1 MPDTHRA
8 RQSLHRVSDLIGI
21 PFRLLRRWEAWK
33 FLSPMTACPHLDA
46 LWCFRYPWYLH
57 KWKSHEIS
65 SSKRFGRGPS
75 SGALEAWRIKFQM
88 FKPTE
93 PVQHQ
98 KNDFGILIRVPL
110 CEFWHPCSSQFHS
123 KLLSD
128 SRSWNA
134 WSQTETPSRHPASGH
149 QSTETQS
156 WNLVHNRIK
165 LHHILSALSGVYC

>member
-98 KNDFGILIRVPL
+98 KMISVFSFEYLCVNSGIPALHSFILNCCRIQDLETLGPKLKLPAAILHQVI
-110 CEFWHPCSSQFHS
+110 SQQRH
-123 KLLSD
+123 
-128 SRSWNA
+128 NP
-134 WSQTETPSRHPASGH
+134 ET
-149 QSTETQS
+149 
-156 WNLVHNRIK
+156 
-165 LHHILSALSGVYC
+165 